1 MSVAKELAKEAQKKG
16 ICSEWHG
23 ELRKLGDNKRAMLQM
38 YIKGIDFCL
47 KNDFPSNDY
56 IRANFKG
63 TMEDFG
69 VFLDEPNLNITN
81 FSKCVALGKTT
92 GIVTTTGFQVCE
104 AFIKHQSD
112 ITIEAKDNAFIVV
125 DVFDNTTLKVNAH
138 YRAKVC
144 VNRYGGKVITSTDD
158 GAMIKVIEKHKKTY

>member
-1 MSVAKELAKEAQKKG
+1 MSVAKELAKEAKKKG

-81 FSKCVALGKTT
+81 FAKCVALGNTSGT
-92 GIVTTTGFQVCE
+92 VTATGFQVCE

-112 ITIEAKDNAFIVV
+112 ITIEAKDTAFIVA
-125 DVFDNTTLKVNAH
+125 DVFDGSALTVHAH
-138 YRAKVC
+138 DRAKVC
-144 VNRYGGKVITSTDD
+144 VNRYGGKVVISNDED
-158 GAMIKVIEKHKKTY
+158 ARVKVIEKQKKTY

>member
-1 MSVAKELAKEAQKKG
+1 MSVAKELAKEAKKKG

-81 FSKCVALGKTT
+81 FAKCVALGFRNCN
-92 GIVTTTGFQVCE
+92 GDRISSVRSV
-104 AFIKHQSD
+104 HQAS
-112 ITIEAKDNAFIVV
+112 IR
-125 DVFDNTTLKVNAH
+125 H
-138 YRAKVC
+138 
-144 VNRYGGKVITSTDD
+144 
-158 GAMIKVIEKHKKTY
+158 HH

>member
-1 MSVAKELAKEAQKKG
+1 
-16 ICSEWHG
+16 
-23 ELRKLGDNKRAMLQM
+23 
-38 YIKGIDFCL
+38 
-47 KNDFPSNDY
+47 
-56 IRANFKG
+56 
-63 TMEDFG
+63 MEDFG

-92 GIVTTTGFQVCE
+92 GFVTTTGFQVCE

-125 DVFDNTTLKVNAH
+125 DVFDDTTLKVNAQD
-138 YRAKVC
+138 RAKVC